1 MIHSVRP
8 RLRVV
13 LVAVRFWPFAVFPG
27 CAVQMRMPLN
37 NCLQDDARL
46 NPNVKF
52 SIVPVGLKPGRTSRM
67 KGYLCHD

>member
-1 MIHSVRP
+1 MIDVIRP

-13 LVAVRFWPFAVFPG
+13 LVAVRFWLFAVSPG

-46 NPNVKF
+46 NPNVNF
-52 SIVPVGLKPGRTSRM
+52 FYNAPRPETG
-67 KGYLCHD
+67 